1 MSNWLVNTITRIIDF
16 FYPPF
21 KRFIPLQT
29 FRYIA
34 CGGGNTFL
42 DILIYFI
49 SYNYVLQ
56 KKVVHLNIYLLGQEL
71 AVKPHIMAFIIAFCV
86 SFPTGFFL
94 MRTVVFHDSN
104 LRGRIQLFRY
114 LLMVSVC
121 IMLNYIFIKL
131 FVEEFGIYP
140 TVAKMLT
147 TLIVVAFSY
156 LAQRKFTFRKGEEQ

>member
-1 MSNWLVNTITRIIDF
+1 MANWLVNTITRVIDF

-21 KRFIPLQT
+21 KRVIPLQT

-42 DILIYFI
+42 DILLFFI
-49 SYNYVLQ
+49 SYNFILHKQ
-56 KKVVHLNIYLLGQEL
+56 VVHLNIYLMGQEL

-114 LLMVSVC
+114 LLMVMVC
-121 IMLNYIFIKL
+121 ILLNYFFIRL
-131 FVEEFGIYP
+131 FVEKLGIFP
-140 TVAKMLT
+140 TVAKLLT
-147 TLIVVAFSY
+147 TLIVVIFSY
-156 LAQRKFTFRKGEEQ
+156 LAQRKFTFSKAAE